1 MRRIFATDKKPA
13 GKRKEKMTIC
23 DPLATMRDS
32 NLNHHWYPP
41 PSIYLIFFIF
51 LKCLVCL
58 SYTPTTFQ
66 TAVSC
71 KKRHFLCFLWPT
83 AVWNVVG
90 RLDKQVKIV
99 LSFLLMVIRFISL
112 LFFLWCSK
120 SWAELLTRLPG
131 QPGNFPF
138 EKYSGY
144 IVKDAK
150 HGRVL
155 FYNFV
160 EAESADPLSRPWPY
174 GSMEVCIMLDILST
188 LFYFFFPVYKKRLEP
203 ETSLE
208 DWNASWATC
217 LLAWTFCLIFL

>member
-1 MRRIFATDKKPA
+1 
-13 GKRKEKMTIC
+13 MTIC

-32 NLNHHWYPP
+32 NLNHHLYPP
-41 PSIYLIFFIF
+41 PSIYLIFFWR
-51 LKCLVCL
+51 LVCL

-99 LSFLLMVIRFISL
+99 LSFLLMVSTRFRFISL

-120 SWAELLTRLPG
+120 SCAELLTKLPG

-150 HGRVL
+150 HGVL

-160 EAESADPLSRPWPY
+160 EAQSADPLSCPWPY

-188 LFYFFFPVYKKRLEP
+188 LFYFFFPVYKKRFEP

-208 DWNASWATC
+208 DWNASWAYMFSGINF
-217 LLAWTFCLIFL
+217 LPYLFIVIFEFNAVLRISSP

>member
-1 MRRIFATDKKPA
+1 
-13 GKRKEKMTIC
+13 
-23 DPLATMRDS
+23 MRDS

-41 PSIYLIFFIF
+41 PSIYLIFFWR
-51 LKCLVCL
+51 LVCL

-174 GSMEVCIMLDILST
+174 VLNGGLYYAWYTVYPFLFFLSSLQEKT
-188 LFYFFFPVYKKRLEP
+188 RTWDLFRRLE
-203 ETSLE
+203 
-208 DWNASWATC
+208 C
-217 LLAWTFCLIFL
+217 